1 MRYLAVALATI
12 FSGVCAA
19 AAAAQEIPFRLVDNM
34 ILVPIEV
41 NGVAT
46 VGRIDTGGAL
56 SLVHPAFSAELG
68 LLSSGSVIATG
79 ASNRMRQHILVSPV
93 DVRLGDHIRK
103 SGPLMVTSLN
113 SMAPDAKDRVGLT
126 LGMDVLRGVVMEIDF
141 DRSVIAFSPAET
153 FTDYPKTAPTRL
165 QWSHGGPTLGGAITG
180 SSSTRIQFDTGN
192 PGSVNM
198 GEYVARS
205 ALKGQSSSHFLV
217 TGVDGSHPHRSS
229 NLPSLTIAGVTF
241 KNVPVSVSPDRRDE
255 AIGIGID
262 VMKRFNLV
270 LDFTHDR
277 MWMTPNAKVGE
288 PFRKDRSGIGTYSNT
303 WPKRITYISPGSP
316 AYQAGFKAGEVI
328 DHVLDEGGARL
339 DEMDDLAEGQRLT
352 IMMSGGARRELVAQ
366 AYY

>member
-1 MRYLAVALATI
+1 VRFLGVALAAFVSCICT
-12 FSGVCAA
+12 A

-41 NGVAT
+41 NGVTT

-56 SLVHPAFSAELG
+56 SLIHPAFSWELS
-68 LLSSGSVIATG
+68 LLSNGSVLASG
-79 ASNRMRQHILVSPV
+79 ASSKLHQHIMVSPV
-93 DVRLGDHIRK
+93 DVKLGDHVWK
-103 SGPLMVTSLN
+103 SGPLMVVSLN

-126 LGMDVLRGVVMEIDF
+126 LGMDVLHGLVMEIDF
-141 DRSVIAFSPAET
+141 DRSVVEFSPVET
-153 FTDYPKTAPTRL
+153 FTDFPKSAPMKL
-165 QWSHGGPTLGGAITG
+165 QWSRSGRTLQGAITG
-180 SSSTRIQFDTGN
+180 SKSMRIHFDTGN

-205 ALKGQSSSHFLV
+205 ALKGQKSSQFLV

-241 KNVPVSVSPDRRDE
+241 KNVPASVGPDRRDE
-255 AIGIGID
+255 TIGIGID

-270 LDFTHDR
+270 LDFTRDR
-277 MWMTPNAKVGE
+277 IWMTPNAKVRE

-303 WPKRITYISPGSP
+303 WPKRITYVSPGSP
-316 AYQAGFKAGEVI
+316 AHRAGFKTGEVI

-339 DEMDDLAEGQRLT
+339 DEMNDLAEGQRLT
-352 IMMSGGARRELVAQ
+352 IMMSDGVRRELVAK